1 MRIIIISSIFI
12 LSSFYAMAQGPVSKE
27 PRHHLVFENDKVR
40 ILNVLLPPG
49 DTTQYHVHSTPSVFI
64 SFTKTHT
71 GSNRINEQAEYGT
84 SVAGNVWYEDLSEP
98 HIKIHRVW
106 NMDTS
111 VFHVMDIELL
121 AKEANFVTNPEAIP
135 YAHLQ
140 IDTPWA
146 TVYSVQL
153 TNNEEISVEDRPSD
167 FILVAIDDAQ
177 IKMMRNGTE
186 SNSFIKAGEYY
197 YINANDKISIV
208 NKANSAANFILIS
221 IR

>member
-1 MRIIIISSIFI
+1 MRIIIISAIYLF
-12 LSSFYAMAQGPVSKE
+12 SSLYTMAQVPVSKE
-27 PRHHLVFENDKVR
+27 PRHHLVLENDKVR

-64 SFTKTHT
+64 PFTKTHT
-71 GSNRINEQAEYGT
+71 GSQRMNEKPEYGT
-84 SVAGNVWYEDLSEP
+84 SAAGNVWFEDLSEP

-121 AKEANFVTNPEAIP
+121 AKEKSFVINPPDIP
-135 YAHLQ
+135 HTHLQ

-146 TVYSVQL
+146 RVYSIQL
-153 TNNEEISVEDRPSD
+153 AKNEDVRIKDQPSD
-167 FILVAIDDAQ
+167 FILVAINDAE
-177 IKMMRNGTE
+177 IKMMENGKE
-186 SNSFIKAGEYY
+186 SKSLIKTGQYFW
-197 YINANDKISIV
+197 INENDKFSVV
-208 NKANSAANFILIS
+208 NAGNTTANFALIS